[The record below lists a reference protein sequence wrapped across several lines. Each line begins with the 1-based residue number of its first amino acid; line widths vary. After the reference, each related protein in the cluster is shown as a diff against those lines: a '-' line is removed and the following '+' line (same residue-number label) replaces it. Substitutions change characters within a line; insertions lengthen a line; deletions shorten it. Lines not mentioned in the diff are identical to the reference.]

1 MAGKK
6 RTGKTAQ
13 KRTTQRAPAHSWDKA
28 FLDSLRRYGVVTAA
42 CEAAKVA
49 RRTVYDR
56 RDKDAAFA
64 DAWDEALDMAADR
77 LELEARRRAERGV
90 LKPIHYKGARIGYMR
105 EYSDTL
111 MALMLKANK
120 PDKYGDKMTIRID
133 PEQAVLLKKYGL
145 TPSEAFQLMMEELA
159 SGERD

>member
-1 MAGKK
+1 MAGK
-6 RTGKTAQ
+6 RKTKTRQ
-13 KRTTQRAPAHSWDKA
+13 KPTTQRAPANRWDKA
-28 FLDSLRRYGVVTAA
+28 FLSSLRRYGIVTAA
-42 CEAAKVA
+42 CEAAKVD
-49 RRTVYDR
+49 RSTVYDR
-56 RDKDAAFA
+56 RDRDAAFA
-64 DAWDEALDMAADR
+64 VAWDEALEMASDR

-111 MALMLKANK
+111 MALMLKASK
-120 PDKYGDKMTIRID
+120 PDKFGDKMTIRID